1 MAYILLYVDNM
12 KLISKHI
19 SFLQSVS
26 YIGVE
31 YDLRLAHVSMK
42 STLDQS
48 ITDFLLI
55 VFNRCNCQ

>member
-1 MAYILLYVDNM
+1 MAYILWYVDNM
-12 KLISKHI
+12 ELISKHN

-26 YIGVE
+26 YIGAE
-31 YDLRLAHVSMK
+31 YDLLLAHVSMK

-55 VFNRCNCQ
+55 VFSRCNCQ